1 VGARFRGV
9 TAVAAPLPRAFWR
22 LWSAASLSDL
32 GDGLRLA
39 AFPLLAATLTT
50 DPRLVAGLVVAQ
62 YVPWLLL
69 GIPAGAVVDRVDV
82 RRLMAGVDVLRTLAL
97 TGLVV
102 AVATGTAALPV
113 LYAVALGVGIGET
126 LHDTAVQTAVPRVV
140 PDAQLERA
148 NGRLVSSSVV
158 TNEFAGPL
166 VGAALFAVCLVL
178 PFGVHASLVLV
189 AAVLLLG
196 LPALSAEAATPPSAG
211 GVAAGVADG
220 VRWLVRNPPMRTVL
234 LLGMAVVAADS
245 AWFAILVLY
254 TVEVLGLPGPA
265 FGVLLAAGAAGG
277 VAGGLVVDRAV
288 RRLGPARVLLLSALT
303 AAGTQLALGLSAAP
317 VAAALL
323 LGASS
328 LAFAAWNV
336 TSATVRQ
343 RLVPGALLGRVVGAF
358 RTCTMSAAAGGAA
371 LGGVTAAAFGIRAPF
386 VVGGVALLGVLAV
399 LTRPLLRLVPRT
411 ASGADAERRD

>member
-1 VGARFRGV
+1 V
-9 TAVAAPLPRAFWR
+9 TAVATPLPRAFWR

-39 AFPLLAATLTT
+39 AFPLLAVTLTD

-82 RRLMAGVDVLRTLAL
+82 RRLMAAVNVVRTLAL

-113 LYAVALGVGIGET
+113 LYAVALVVGIGET

-166 VGAALFAVCLVL
+166 LGAALFAVCLVL

-196 LPALSAEAATPPSAG
+196 LPALSTEAATAPSAG

-234 LLGMAVVAADS
+234 LLGVAVVAADS
-245 AWFAILVLY
+245 AWFAILVVY

-277 VAGGLVVDRAV
+277 VAGGLVVDRVV
-288 RRLGPARVLLLSALT
+288 RRLGPAPVLLLSALT
-303 AAGTQLALGLSAAP
+303 AAGTQLALGLTATP

-343 RLVPGALLGRVVGAF
+343 RLVPGELLGRVVGAF

-371 LGGVTAAAFGIRAPF
+371 LGGVAAATLGIRAPF
-386 VVGGVALLGVLAV
+386 VVGSLALLVVLAV
-399 LTRPLLRLVPRT
+399 LARPVLRLVPGT